1 MIKGCSKRMIM
12 LKDTGSDLFEEAYFV
27 LKTRRGIC
35 NISTER
41 DFIEEANR
49 IINEAACGGSEKYER
64 LSSGKKFSK
73 RLFLYGFFAGS
84 VISFTAAYLLQA
96 AGLLT
101 MGPIA

>member
-49 IINEAACGGSEKYER
+49 IICFV
-64 LSSGKKFSK
+64 KK
-73 RLFLYGFFAGS
+73 L
-84 VISFTAAYLLQA
+84 
-96 AGLLT
+96 
-101 MGPIA
+101 